1 MGRIENITSRQ
12 NKTVSLL
19 SALDTKKARDREEL
33 FKIDGVKLVCEAYKK
48 GADIVFCALRE
59 DDVRNIADK
68 AQSLY
73 GVDIFS
79 LDCKIITVPDGV
91 FERLTDEKAPEGIV
105 CAVRYM
111 KDIHRSVDARELHAD
126 VHEKILLLESVRDP
140 SNVGAII
147 RSAAAFG
154 INRIIMSDD
163 CADIYNR
170 KTLRASMGN
179 LFFMRTD
186 IVDSIPHAVVA
197 LKACGMHVY
206 AAALDSNSV
215 RLGSSELD
223 MPCCA
228 VIGNEGHGLSREV
241 IDACDGTLYI
251 PMSDGV
257 ESLNASVAASVIM
270 WEIFGRVE
278 KSV

>member
-19 SALDTKKARDREEL
+19 SALDLKKARDKEEL
-33 FKIDGVKLVCEAYKK
+33 FKIDGVKLVCEAYKN
-48 GADIVFCALRE
+48 GADIVCCALRE
-59 DDVRNIADK
+59 DEAENVADK
-68 AQSLY
+68 ARSLY

-79 LDCKIITVPDGV
+79 LDCKIITVPSSV

-111 KDIHRSVDARELHAD
+111 KDMHRSITHKEICADLH
-126 VHEKILLLESVRDP
+126 ERILLLESVRDP

-154 INRIIMSDD
+154 VDRIIMSSD

-179 LFFMRTD
+179 LFLMRIDT
-186 IVDSIPHAVVA
+186 VDSIQSAIAA
-197 LKACGMHVY
+197 LRNIGMHVY
-206 AAALDSNSV
+206 AAALDSESV
-215 RLGSSELD
+215 KLGSSSLKK
-223 MPCCA
+223 PCCA

-270 WEIFGRVE
+270 WELFGRE
-278 KSV
+278 NKSV